1 MGTRPGHV
9 CITYHIHTSSFPS
22 LPLSSLPTFSFPSLP
37 FLLSSAL
44 PSPALPFPVLP
55 FPVLPFLSFPSP
67 PLLLLSLPFLPSP
80 PLLFQYL
87 CIYHGNSGSSVVCRQ
102 RRRGR
107 GEGRRY
113 RRRRWCK
120 RGCSPHKSGGRC
132 SCRLAWVFCSWV
144 AAHVPST
151 SSTVPRQPRNLV
163 QNS

>member
-9 CITYHIHTSSFPS
+9 CIMYHIHTSSFPS
-22 LPLSSLPTFSFPSLP
+22 LPLSSLPSPPFLSFSLLPSPPLPFPSLP
-37 FLLSSAL
+37 FLS
-44 PSPALPFPVLP
+44 LPFPP
-55 FPVLPFLSFPSP
+55 FPSSSPSLPSLP
-67 PLLLLSLPFLPSP
+67 PLPS
-80 PLLFQYL
+80 PLLFQHL

-102 RRRGR
+102 RRRVR